1 MAIRRFERKIVAAIS
16 AVAIMPLIGALVL
29 GQRALREAYAVGVNE
44 QVGSELERGL
54 TLYQSH
60 FVALRGAAERTA
72 DAVASDYDLNRAL
85 DPAHSNALDPTHV
98 ARALDRLLMR
108 YADVV
113 RIEIMDG
120 STRRAAR
127 EQPPEPG
134 RELQLLELVRPM
146 QLSAFQPNKLHLEA
160 RVTVGTDARA
170 FGYYQRAGEVN
181 EVFRALEVGSEY
193 VSGFYLA
200 VYIVLLASV
209 IVVALGIGIALSR
222 RVTRR
227 VLQLAEATQRVGA
240 GDLTVEVPALDDDEV
255 GDLTRAFNGMV
266 RDMRESRDRI
276 EYLSRIG
283 AWQEF
288 ARRLA
293 HEIKN
298 PLTPIQLAV
307 QEVHRS
313 YKGEDGRF
321 RRTLEDARA
330 IVEEEI
336 ATLRRLVSEFSDFAR
351 LPEVNL
357 SPADLGV
364 FVRDAVETPF
374 LADELSEVA
383 SAPVELTADIAPG
396 ALPVLIDSM
405 LLKRCLD
412 NLIRNAVQ
420 ACREHGVKDVRVIVS
435 ARAMPASAGNVEGA
449 VVQVRDNGPG
459 VPESARER
467 VFDPYYTTKAE
478 GTGLGLA
485 IVKKIVLEHGGE
497 IVCTAAPEGG
507 ACFELTLPFVR
518 TSRAPGAPR

>member
-1 MAIRRFERKIVAAIS
+1 MAVRRFERKIVAAIA
-16 AVAIMPLIGALVL
+16 AVAFMPLVGALVL

-44 QVGSELERGL
+44 QVASELDRGL
-54 TLYQSH
+54 SLYQAH
-60 FVALRGAAERTA
+60 FAMLRQTADRTA
-72 DAVASDYDLNRAL
+72 DAVAADFALNRAL
-85 DPAHSNALDPTHV
+85 EAGRGRPPSPPDDQARAVAQALD
-98 ARALDRLLMR
+98 ALLERNDNL
-108 YADVV
+108 V
-113 RIEIMDG
+113 RIEVLEG
-120 STRRAAR
+120 SVRRAAR
-127 EQPPEPG
+127 EHP
-134 RELQLLELVRPM
+134 REDEHELRLLELTRPM
-146 QLSAFQPNKLHLEA
+146 SMGGRFEA
-160 RVTVGTDARA
+160 RVTVGTDARRW
-170 FGYYQRAGEVN
+170 GDYQRAGEVS
-181 EVFRALEVGSEY
+181 EVFRALERGSEY

-200 VYIVLLASV
+200 MYIGLLLSV
-209 IVVALGIGIALSR
+209 IIVALGIGLALAR

-227 VLQLAEATQRVGA
+227 VLQLAEATQQVGA
-240 GDLTVEVPALDDDEV
+240 GDLTVNVPVHDDDEV

-266 RDMRESRDRI
+266 RDMRESRERI

-313 YKGEDGRF
+313 YKGDDARF

-336 ATLRRLVSEFSDFAR
+336 ATLRRLVSEFTEFAR
-351 LPEVNL
+351 LPEAHL

-364 FVRDAVETPF
+364 FVREAVDAPF
-374 LADELSEVA
+374 RADEHGEQALL
-383 SAPVELTADIAPG
+383 PVELVAEVETG

-405 LLKRCLD
+405 LLKRCVD
-412 NLIRNAVQ
+412 NLIRNAFQ
-420 ACREHGVKDVRVIVS
+420 AVRGLRTSGGRVIVA
-435 ARAMPASAGNVEGA
+435 ARATGERAILE
-449 VVQVRDNGPG
+449 VRDNGPG
-459 VPESARER
+459 VPEGARER

-497 IVCTAAPEGG
+497 ISCRPAVEGG
-507 ACFELTLPFVR
+507 ACFAISLPFMR
-518 TSRAPGAPR
+518 TSRVPTLPR

>member
-1 MAIRRFERKIVAAIS
+1 MAIRRFERKIVAAIA
-16 AVAIMPLIGALVL
+16 AVAFMPLLGALVL

-44 QVGSELERGL
+44 QVAGELERGL
-54 TLYQSH
+54 TLYQAH
-60 FVALRGAAERTA
+60 FATLRQTAERTA
-72 DAVASDYDLNRAL
+72 DAVSADFQLNRAL
-85 DPAHSNALDPTHV
+85 DPATSKSFDPTSV
-98 ARALDRLLMR
+98 ARALDALLAR
-108 YADVV
+108 YDNIV
-113 RIEIMDG
+113 RIEVIDAG
-120 STRRAAR
+120 VRRAAR
-127 EQPPEPG
+127 EQASGPSSPSH
-134 RELQLLELVRPM
+134 ELRLLELER
-146 QLSAFQPNKLHLEA
+146 KLRVGTHIDV
-160 RVTVGTDARA
+160 RVTVGTDASA
-170 FGYYQRAGEVN
+170 FGDYQRAGEVS
-181 EVFRALEVGSEY
+181 EVFRALKAGSAY

-200 VYIVLLASV
+200 VYIIFLVSV
-209 IVVALGIGIALSR
+209 IVVALGIGIALAR

-240 GDLTVEVPALDDDEV
+240 GDLTVVIPVNDNDEV

-307 QEVHRS
+307 QELHRS
-313 YKGEDGRF
+313 YKGDDARF
-321 RRTLEDARA
+321 RSTLEISRS

-351 LPEVNL
+351 LPEAHL

-364 FVRDAVETPF
+364 FVRDAVEAPF
-374 LADELSEVA
+374 RSDELSEVA
-383 SAPVELTADIAPG
+383 STPIELTAEIEPG
-396 ALPVLIDSM
+396 ALPVMIDTM

-420 ACREHGVKDVRVIVS
+420 AVRAHGEVNGRVIVA
-435 ARAMPASAGNVEGA
+435 ARALGDRVI
-449 VVQVRDNGPG
+449 VQVRDNGPG
-459 VPESARER
+459 VPEAQLDR
-467 VFDPYYTTKAE
+467 VFDPYYTTKTE

-497 IVCTAAPEGG
+497 ISCARAPEGG
-507 ACFELTLPFVR
+507 ACFEISLPFMR
-518 TSRAPGAPR
+518 TSRVPGSQR